1 MIERYL
7 TKAMAPVWT
16 EEAKFNAFL
25 EIEILNA
32 EALAEQGIVPKA
44 DLVAIKTKATYDIR
58 RVRELENE
66 TKHDV
71 IAFTRAVSE
80 SLGPEKRF
88 IHYGL
93 TSTDVVDTAYG
104 VLYKKANAIIL
115 ADLRRFLEVLK
126 KQSYQ
131 FQTTMCIGRTHGMH
145 AEITSFGLK
154 WTLWYSEMERN
165 LRRFIDACQ
174 DVEVGKISG
183 AVGNYAFTDPVV
195 ERYILAKLGLGRP
208 AVSTQTLQRDRHA
221 HYISVLALIGSTLEK
236 IAVEIRHLMRTE
248 VGEVSEPFASG
259 QKGSSAMPH
268 KRNPISSE
276 NITGLS
282 RVLRGYTIP
291 MLESVALW
299 HERDISHSSVE
310 RIVIPDATA
319 LIDYMLT
326 RYAATLEGLI
336 VNQERM
342 LANIMI
348 TQGVVFSQRVLGKLL
363 EKGMTREAA
372 YDLVQSIAQHAL
384 STNTPFRTLLSV
396 DPTIQSHLTNAEQ
409 ADCFTLDFYL
419 KHIDTIYQQVFAP
432 EGHS

>member
-7 TKAMAPVWT
+7 TKTMAPVWT
-16 EEAKFNAFL
+16 DEAKFNAFL

-32 EALAEQGIVPKA
+32 EALCEQGIVPKA
-44 DLVAIKTKATYDIR
+44 DLVAIKTKAAYDIR

-80 SLGPEKRF
+80 SLGLEKRF

-104 VLYKKANAIIL
+104 VLYKQANAIIQ

-126 KQSYQ
+126 KQSYA
-131 FQTTMCIGRTHGMH
+131 FKETMCIGRTHGMH

-154 WTLWYSEMERN
+154 WALWY
-165 LRRFIDACQ
+165 
-174 DVEVGKISG
+174 
-183 AVGNYAFTDPVV
+183 
-195 ERYILAKLGLGRP
+195 ILSKLKLGRP

-221 HYISVLALIGSTLEK
+221 HYISILALIGSTLEK

-268 KRNPISSE
+268 KRNPIASE

-326 RYAATLEGLI
+326 RYASTLEGL
-336 VNQERM
+336 VVDQARM
-342 LANIMI
+342 QANIMM
-348 TQGVVFSQRVLGKLL
+348 TQGVVFSQRVLAKLL

-372 YDLVQSIAQHAL
+372 YDLIQSIAQTAL
-384 STNTPFRTLLSV
+384 TTDTPFRALLDV
-396 DPTIQSHLTNAEQ
+396 DPSIQAKLSPAELD
-409 ADCFTLDFYL
+409 ACFTLDFYL
-419 KHIDTIYQQVFAP
+419 KHIDTIYQQVFTY
-432 EGHS
+432 EGQR